1 MKKLKLKKKALFI
14 IILLPLLLVLLLF
27 TSIYFYFT
35 SPVDKKDDTIK
46 QIIIEEGTSTSQIAE
61 KLKASKIIKN
71 ERVFRQF
78 LKLKKAD
85 NIYAAS
91 YYFKSSMT
99 LNEVI
104 DVLKQGGHN
113 LNEIAIT
120 FREGI
125 NVLSLANI
133 IEENTSNTKEDVFNT
148 LKDEGYIDSL
158 IDKYWFL
165 TDDIK
170 NKDIYYPLE
179 GYLFPN
185 TYFFASYDVDVK
197 DIFDA
202 MLDEM
207 DKVLTK
213 YKSDIE
219 KNNLSIHKL
228 LTLASIIE
236 LEGIDKSS
244 RKDIASVFYNRLNS
258 NMSLG
263 SDVTTYYAFKVD
275 INERDLYQ
283 YEIDS
288 DNPYNTRNRKM
299 NGKLPV
305 GPISLPSKESI
316 EAAIYPSKTNYYYF
330 VADKNNKVYFTKT
343 FEEHEKT
350 ISKLQDEGLWLEW

>member
-78 LKLKKAD
+78 LKLKKAY

-228 LTLASIIE
+228 LTLASITQS
-236 LEGIDKSS
+236 EGVN
-244 RKDIASVFYNRLNS
+244 KDDFKTIASVFINRLND
-258 NMSLG
+258 NMPLG
-263 SDVTTYYAFKVD
+263 SCVTSYYGVKKSMEEELSLSD
-275 INERDLYQ
+275 ID
-283 YEIDS
+283 D
-288 DNPYNTRNRKM
+288 DNPYNTRGDNP
-299 NGKLPV
+299 KLISV
-305 GPISLPSKESI
+305 GPISNPGKDAI
-316 EAAIYPSKTNYYYF
+316 EAVLKPIKTDYYYF
-330 VADKNNKVYFTKT
+330 VSDKNNKVYFTKT
-343 FEEHEKT
+343 FEEHEKV

>member
-148 LKDEGYIDSL
+148 LKDEDYIDSL

-213 YKSDIE
+213 YKTDIE

-228 LTLASIIE
+228 LTLASITQS
-236 LEGIDKSS
+236 EGVNKEDFKT
-244 RKDIASVFYNRLNS
+244 IASVFINRLND
-258 NMSLG
+258 NMPLG
-263 SDVTTYYAFKVD
+263 SCVTSYYGVKKSMEEELSLSD
-275 INERDLYQ
+275 ID
-283 YEIDS
+283 D
-288 DNPYNTRNRKM
+288 DNPYNTRGDNP
-299 NGKLPV
+299 KLISV
-305 GPISLPSKESI
+305 GPISNPGKDAI
-316 EAAIYPSKTNYYYF
+316 EAVLKPIKTDYYYF
-330 VADKNNKVYFTKT
+330 VSDKNNKVYFTKT

>member
-207 DKVLTK
+207 DKVLTN
-213 YKSDIE
+213 YKTDIE
-219 KNNLSIHKL
+219 KNSLSVHKL
-228 LTLASIIE
+228 LTLASITQS
-236 LEGIDKSS
+236 EGVN
-244 RKDIASVFYNRLNS
+244 KDDFKTIASVFINRLND
-258 NMSLG
+258 NMPLG
-263 SDVTTYYAFKVD
+263 SCVTSYYGVKKSMEEELSLSD
-275 INERDLYQ
+275 ID
-283 YEIDS
+283 D
-288 DNPYNTRNRKM
+288 DNPYNTRGDNP
-299 NGKLPV
+299 KLISV
-305 GPISLPSKESI
+305 GPISNPGKDAI
-316 EAAIYPSKTNYYYF
+316 EAVLKPIKTDYYYF
-330 VADKNNKVYFTKT
+330 VSDKNNKVYFTKT
-343 FEEHEKT
+343 LEEHENV

>member
-46 QIIIEEGTSTSQIAE
+46 QVIIEEGTSTSQIAE

-343 FEEHEKT
+343 FEEHENV

>member
-207 DKVLTK
+207 DKVLTN
-213 YKSDIE
+213 YKTDIE
-219 KNNLSIHKL
+219 KNSLSIHKL
-228 LTLASIIE
+228 LTLASITQS
-236 LEGIDKSS
+236 EGVN
-244 RKDIASVFYNRLNS
+244 KDDFKTIASVFINRLND
-258 NMSLG
+258 NMPLG
-263 SDVTTYYAFKVD
+263 SCVTSYYGVKKSMEEELSLSD
-275 INERDLYQ
+275 IND
-283 YEIDS
+283 
-288 DNPYNTRNRKM
+288 DNPYNTRGDNP
-299 NGKLPV
+299 KLISV
-305 GPISLPSKESI
+305 GPISNPGKDAI
-316 EAAIYPSKTNYYYF
+316 EAVLKPIKTDYYYF
-330 VADKNNKVYFTKT
+330 VSDKNNKVYFTKT
-343 FEEHEKT
+343 FEEHENV

>member
-219 KNNLSIHKL
+219 KNSLSIHKL
-228 LTLASIIE
+228 LTLASITQS
-236 LEGIDKSS
+236 EGVN
-244 RKDIASVFYNRLNS
+244 KDDFKTIASVFINRLND
-258 NMSLG
+258 NMPLG
-263 SDVTTYYAFKVD
+263 SCVTSYYGVKKSMEEELSLSD
-275 INERDLYQ
+275 IND
-283 YEIDS
+283 
-288 DNPYNTRNRKM
+288 DNPYNTRGDNP
-299 NGKLPV
+299 KLISV
-305 GPISLPSKESI
+305 GPISNPGKDAI
-316 EAAIYPSKTNYYYF
+316 EAVLKPIKTDYYYF
-330 VADKNNKVYFTKT
+330 VSDKNNKVYFTKT
-343 FEEHEKT
+343 FEEHEKV

>member
-228 LTLASIIE
+228 LTLASITQS
-236 LEGIDKSS
+236 EGVN
-244 RKDIASVFYNRLNS
+244 KDDFKIIASVFINRLND
-258 NMSLG
+258 NMPLG
-263 SDVTTYYAFKVD
+263 SCVTSYYGVKKSMEEELSLSD
-275 INERDLYQ
+275 IND
-283 YEIDS
+283 
-288 DNPYNTRNRKM
+288 DNPYNTRGDNP
-299 NGKLPV
+299 KLISV
-305 GPISLPSKESI
+305 GPISNPGKDAI
-316 EAAIYPSKTNYYYF
+316 EAVLKPIKTDYYYF
-330 VADKNNKVYFTKT
+330 VSDKNNKVYFTKT
-343 FEEHEKT
+343 LEEHENV

>member
-228 LTLASIIE
+228 LTLASITQS
-236 LEGIDKSS
+236 EGVN
-244 RKDIASVFYNRLNS
+244 KDDFKTIASVFINRLND
-258 NMSLG
+258 NMPLG
-263 SDVTTYYAFKVD
+263 SCVTSYYGVKKSMEEELSLSD
-275 INERDLYQ
+275 ID
-283 YEIDS
+283 D
-288 DNPYNTRNRKM
+288 DNPYNTRGDNP
-299 NGKLPV
+299 KLISV
-305 GPISLPSKESI
+305 GPISNPGKDAI
-316 EAAIYPSKTNYYYF
+316 EAVLKPIKTDYYYF
-330 VADKNNKVYFTKT
+330 VSDKNNKVYFTKT
-343 FEEHEKT
+343 LEEHENV

>member
-213 YKSDIE
+213 YKRDIE

-228 LTLASIIE
+228 LTLASITQS
-236 LEGIDKSS
+236 EGVN
-244 RKDIASVFYNRLNS
+244 KDDFKTIASVFINRLND
-258 NMSLG
+258 NMPLG
-263 SDVTTYYAFKVD
+263 SCVTSYYGVKKSMEEELSLSD
-275 INERDLYQ
+275 IND
-283 YEIDS
+283 
-288 DNPYNTRNRKM
+288 DNPYNTRGDNP
-299 NGKLPV
+299 KLISV
-305 GPISLPSKESI
+305 GPISNPGKDAI
-316 EAAIYPSKTNYYYF
+316 EAVLKPIKTDYYYF
-330 VADKNNKVYFTKT
+330 VSDKNNKVYFTKT
-343 FEEHEKT
+343 LEEHENV

>member
-1 MKKLKLKKKALFI
+1 MKKLKIKKKALFI

-197 DIFDA
+197 DIFDV

-213 YKSDIE
+213 YKTDIE

-228 LTLASIIE
+228 LTLASITQS
-236 LEGIDKSS
+236 EGVNKEDFKT
-244 RKDIASVFYNRLNS
+244 IASVFINRLND
-258 NMSLG
+258 NMPLG
-263 SDVTTYYAFKVD
+263 SCVTSYYGVKKSMEEELSLSD
-275 INERDLYQ
+275 ID
-283 YEIDS
+283 D
-288 DNPYNTRNRKM
+288 DNPYNTRGDNP
-299 NGKLPV
+299 KLISV
-305 GPISLPSKESI
+305 GPISNPGKDAI
-316 EAAIYPSKTNYYYF
+316 EAVLRPIKTDYYYF
-330 VADKNNKVYFTKT
+330 VSDKNNKVYFTKT

>member
-219 KNNLSIHKL
+219 KNSLSIHKL
-228 LTLASIIE
+228 LTLASITQS
-236 LEGIDKSS
+236 EGVN
-244 RKDIASVFYNRLNS
+244 KDDFKIIASVFINRLND
-258 NMSLG
+258 NMPLG
-263 SDVTTYYAFKVD
+263 SCVTSYYGVKKSMEEELSLSD
-275 INERDLYQ
+275 IND
-283 YEIDS
+283 
-288 DNPYNTRNRKM
+288 DNPYNTRGDNP
-299 NGKLPV
+299 KLISV
-305 GPISLPSKESI
+305 GPISNPGKDAI
-316 EAAIYPSKTNYYYF
+316 EAVLKPIKTDYYYF
-330 VADKNNKVYFTKT
+330 VSDKNNKVYFTKT
-343 FEEHEKT
+343 LEEHENV

>member
-85 NIYAAS
+85 NIYTAS

-219 KNNLSIHKL
+219 KNNSSIHKL

-343 FEEHEKT
+343 FEEHEKV

>member
-185 TYFFASYDVDVK
+185 TYLFASYDVDVK

-219 KNNLSIHKL
+219 KNNSSIHKL

-343 FEEHEKT
+343 FEEHEKV

>member
-61 KLKASKIIKN
+61 KLKDSKIIKN

-219 KNNLSIHKL
+219 KNNSSIHKL

-343 FEEHEKT
+343 FEEHEKV

>member
-219 KNNLSIHKL
+219 KNSLSIHKL
-228 LTLASIIE
+228 LTLASITQS
-236 LEGIDKSS
+236 EGVN
-244 RKDIASVFYNRLNS
+244 KDDFKTIASVFINRLND
-258 NMSLG
+258 NMPLG
-263 SDVTTYYAFKVD
+263 SCVTSYYGVKKSMEEELSLSD
-275 INERDLYQ
+275 IND
-283 YEIDS
+283 
-288 DNPYNTRNRKM
+288 DNPYNTRGDNP
-299 NGKLPV
+299 KLISV
-305 GPISLPSKESI
+305 GPISNPGKDAI
-316 EAAIYPSKTNYYYF
+316 EAVLKPIKTDYYYF
-330 VADKNNKVYFTKT
+330 VSDKNNKVYFTKT
-343 FEEHEKT
+343 LEEHENV

>member
-207 DKVLTK
+207 DKVLTN
-213 YKSDIE
+213 YKTDIE
-219 KNNLSIHKL
+219 KNSLSVHKL
-228 LTLASIIE
+228 LTLASITQS
-236 LEGIDKSS
+236 EGVN
-244 RKDIASVFYNRLNS
+244 KDDFKTIASVFINRLND
-258 NMSLG
+258 NMPLG
-263 SDVTTYYAFKVD
+263 SCVTSYYGVKKSMEEELSLSD
-275 INERDLYQ
+275 IND
-283 YEIDS
+283 
-288 DNPYNTRNRKM
+288 DNPYNTRGDNP
-299 NGKLPV
+299 KLISV
-305 GPISLPSKESI
+305 GPISNPGKDAI
-316 EAAIYPSKTNYYYF
+316 EAVLKPIKTDYYYF
-330 VADKNNKVYFTKT
+330 VSDKNNKVYFTKT
-343 FEEHEKT
+343 FEEHENV

>member
-207 DKVLTK
+207 DKVLTN
-213 YKSDIE
+213 YKTDIE
-219 KNNLSIHKL
+219 KNSLSIHKL
-228 LTLASIIE
+228 LTLASITQS
-236 LEGIDKSS
+236 EGVN
-244 RKDIASVFYNRLNS
+244 KDDFKTIASVFINRLND
-258 NMSLG
+258 NMPLG
-263 SDVTTYYAFKVD
+263 SCVTSYYGVKKSMEEELSLSD
-275 INERDLYQ
+275 IND
-283 YEIDS
+283 
-288 DNPYNTRNRKM
+288 DNPYNTRGDNP
-299 NGKLPV
+299 KLISV
-305 GPISLPSKESI
+305 GPISNPGKDAI
-316 EAAIYPSKTNYYYF
+316 EAVLKPIKTDYYYF
-330 VADKNNKVYFTKT
+330 VSDKNNKVYFTKT
-343 FEEHEKT
+343 YEEHENV

>member
-14 IILLPLLLVLLLF
+14 IILLPLLLLLF

-185 TYFFASYDVDVK
+185 TYFFTSYDVDVK

-219 KNNLSIHKL
+219 KNNSSIHKL

-343 FEEHEKT
+343 FEEHEKV

>member
-207 DKVLTK
+207 DKVLTN
-213 YKSDIE
+213 YKTDIE
-219 KNNLSIHKL
+219 KNSLSIHKL
-228 LTLASIIE
+228 LTLASITQS
-236 LEGIDKSS
+236 EGVN
-244 RKDIASVFYNRLNS
+244 KDDFKIIASVFINRLND
-258 NMSLG
+258 NMPLG
-263 SDVTTYYAFKVD
+263 SCVTSYYGVKKSMEEELSLSD
-275 INERDLYQ
+275 IND
-283 YEIDS
+283 
-288 DNPYNTRNRKM
+288 DNPYNTRGDNP
-299 NGKLPV
+299 KLISV
-305 GPISLPSKESI
+305 GPISNPGKDAI
-316 EAAIYPSKTNYYYF
+316 EAVLKPIKTDYYYF
-330 VADKNNKVYFTKT
+330 VSDKNNKVYFTKT
-343 FEEHEKT
+343 FEEHENV

>member
-35 SPVDKKDDTIK
+35 SPVDKKDDIIK

-219 KNNLSIHKL
+219 KNNSSIHKL

-343 FEEHEKT
+343 FEEHEKV

>member
-14 IILLPLLLVLLLF
+14 IILLPLLLLLF

-170 NKDIYYPLE
+170 NKDIYYTLE

-219 KNNLSIHKL
+219 KNNSSIHKL

-343 FEEHEKT
+343 FEEHEKV

>member
-219 KNNLSIHKL
+219 KNSLSIHKL
-228 LTLASIIE
+228 LTLASITQS
-236 LEGIDKSS
+236 EGVN
-244 RKDIASVFYNRLNS
+244 KDDFKTIASVFINRLND
-258 NMSLG
+258 NMPLG
-263 SDVTTYYAFKVD
+263 SCVTSYYGVKKSMEEELSLSD
-275 INERDLYQ
+275 ID
-283 YEIDS
+283 D
-288 DNPYNTRNRKM
+288 DNPYNTRGDNP
-299 NGKLPV
+299 KLISV
-305 GPISLPSKESI
+305 GPISNPGKDAI
-316 EAAIYPSKTNYYYF
+316 EAVLKPIKTDYYYF
-330 VADKNNKVYFTKT
+330 VSDKNNKVYFTKT
-343 FEEHEKT
+343 LEEHENV

>member
-219 KNNLSIHKL
+219 KNNSSIHKL

-244 RKDIASVFYNRLNS
+244 RKDIASVFDNRLNS

-316 EAAIYPSKTNYYYF
+316 EAAIYPSKTNYYYL
-330 VADKNNKVYFTKT
+330 VAGKNNKVYFTKT
-343 FEEHEKT
+343 FEEHEKV

>member
-213 YKSDIE
+213 YKSDME

-228 LTLASIIE
+228 LTLASITQS
-236 LEGIDKSS
+236 EGVN
-244 RKDIASVFYNRLNS
+244 KDDFKTIASVFINRLND
-258 NMSLG
+258 NMPLG
-263 SDVTTYYAFKVD
+263 SCVTSYYGVKKSMEEELSLSD
-275 INERDLYQ
+275 IND
-283 YEIDS
+283 
-288 DNPYNTRNRKM
+288 DNPYNTRGDNP
-299 NGKLPV
+299 KLISV
-305 GPISLPSKESI
+305 GPISNPGKDAI
-316 EAAIYPSKTNYYYF
+316 EAVLKPIKTDYYYF
-330 VADKNNKVYFTKT
+330 VSDKNNKVYFTKT
-343 FEEHEKT
+343 LEEHENV

>member
-104 DVLKQGGHN
+104 DILKQGGHN

-219 KNNLSIHKL
+219 KNSLSIHKL
-228 LTLASIIE
+228 LTLASITQS
-236 LEGIDKSS
+236 EGVN
-244 RKDIASVFYNRLNS
+244 KDDFKTIASVFINRLND
-258 NMSLG
+258 NMPLG
-263 SDVTTYYAFKVD
+263 SCVTSYYGVKKSMEEELSLSD
-275 INERDLYQ
+275 ID
-283 YEIDS
+283 D
-288 DNPYNTRNRKM
+288 DNPYNTRGDNP
-299 NGKLPV
+299 KLISV
-305 GPISLPSKESI
+305 GPISNPGKDAI
-316 EAAIYPSKTNYYYF
+316 EAVLKPIKTDYYYF
-330 VADKNNKVYFTKT
+330 VSDKNNKVYFTKT
-343 FEEHEKT
+343 LEEHENV